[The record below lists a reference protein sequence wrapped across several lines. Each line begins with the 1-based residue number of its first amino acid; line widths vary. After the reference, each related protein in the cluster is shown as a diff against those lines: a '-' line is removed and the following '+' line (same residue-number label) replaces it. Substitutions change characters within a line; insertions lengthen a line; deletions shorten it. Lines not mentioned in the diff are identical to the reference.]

1 MSKVI
6 LTRYLYLFDE
16 VGLMF
21 ITSLLKNQSLDEC
34 RFWISELYLS
44 GFVEQSWDLLWFAYY
59 DFYYIIN
66 PHFQHF
72 IHKKSLDGDLK
83 SILTIVKNLF
93 KLKSS
98 SEVFMTRQ
106 YNNCIKDITHIFKGK
121 KPNWLMAIPVKYH
134 GLFRFIDKKLYQFAV
149 SSLPDIVDTD
159 IFKAIQ
165 IYFQLSDEQTMSFQ
179 NEFSQLSAD
188 KDQNSEVPPQPSAD
202 TSDNNEVPP
211 SADNEVP
218 PSADNEVPP
227 SADTADQDQYKNAIH
242 KLWAII
248 CLLIFNRDYLSSK
261 KKIYIAC
268 SDMEYNAVMKI
279 HEDPIPLSKYN
290 NIQIHKTLEHKRVY
304 SIEPICSSFHLL
316 REKVQDINE
325 CYRRRWEFYAYL
337 CPLWNKRFHKYNI
350 TVDSDEKKI
359 VFHDDDELEE
369 FYSEFGYEPDEQ
381 TYETENKRIVHMP
394 ENNWKTWYN
403 SIFTSNQ
410 KPIYEFTEDF
420 RFKY

>member
-34 RFWISELYLS
+34 NFWISELYLS

-66 PHFQHF
+66 PHFQQF
-72 IHKKSLDGDLK
+72 IHKKSLDDDLK

-121 KPNWLMAIPVKYH
+121 KPNWLMALPVKYH
-134 GLFRFIDKKLYQFAV
+134 GLFRFIDKKLYHFAV
-149 SSLPDIVDTD
+149 SSLPDVVDTD

-179 NEFSQLSAD
+179 NEFSQLSVD
-188 KDQNSEVPPQPSAD
+188 KPSAD
-202 TSDNNEVPP
+202 TADNNEVPP

-218 PSADNEVPP
+218 PSAD
-227 SADTADQDQYKNAIH
+227 QDKYKNAIH

-268 SDMEYNAVMKI
+268 SDMEYKEVMKI
-279 HEDPIPLSKYN
+279 HEDPIPLNKYN
-290 NIQIHKTLEHKRVY
+290 NLQIHKTLEHKRVY

-325 CYRRRWEFYAYL
+325 CYRRHWEFYAYL

-369 FYSEFGYEPDEQ
+369 FYSDYGYEPDEQ

>member
-34 RFWISELYLS
+34 NFWISELYLS
-44 GFVEQSWDLLWFAYY
+44 GFVEQSWDLLWFVYY

-66 PHFQHF
+66 HHFQHF
-72 IHKKSLDGDLK
+72 IHKKSLDGELK

-93 KLKSS
+93 KMKPT

-121 KPNWLMAIPVKYH
+121 KPNWLMALPVKYH

-179 NEFSQLSAD
+179 NEFSQLLAD
-188 KDQNSEVPPQPSAD
+188 KPSAD
-202 TSDNNEVPP
+202 TADQ
-211 SADNEVP
+211 DNEVP
-218 PSADNEVPP
+218 PSADN
-227 SADTADQDQYKNAIH
+227 DQYTNAIH

-268 SDMEYNAVMKI
+268 SDMEYKEVMKI
-279 HEDPIPLSKYN
+279 HDDPIPLNKYN
-290 NIQIHKTLEHKRVY
+290 NLQIHKTLEHKRVY

-316 REKVQDINE
+316 RENVQDINE
-325 CYRRRWEFYAYL
+325 CYRRRWEYYAYL

-350 TVDSDEKKI
+350 TVDSNEKNI